1 MFPAGKAYYGWKKC
15 VVDEC
20 QAPFSSGKTCLFW
33 TAHYSIS
40 SFLLSSMVL
49 LVWKFG
55 ADLLKT
61 IFAEGSVSSYNFKL
75 SYQTVTVLNEDDF
88 NTAMCPAHTI
98 SVWAEVI
105 YHQLQANS
113 WSLFWGIFSFVLG
126 LTLSFCLNC
135 GSAVLCLQQHSLW
148 MKTLFPS

>member
-20 QAPFSSGKTCLFW
+20 QAPFSSGKTCLFS
-33 TAHYSIS
+33 TGHYSRS

-49 LVWKFG
+49 LVWNFG

-61 IFAEGSVSSYNFKL
+61 IFVEGSVSSYFKL

-88 NTAMCPAHTI
+88 NTAMCPAHTH
-98 SVWAEVI
+98 EP
-105 YHQLQANS
+105 
-113 WSLFWGIFSFVLG
+113 
-126 LTLSFCLNC
+126 
-135 GSAVLCLQQHSLW
+135 LCFTCESN
-148 MKTLFPS
+148 